1 MVDRATS
8 RSSRGMHAGVCP
20 PMRAIYGGVRPTVRG
35 TFVSH
40 GPSCSVVVCGDH
52 GARTVRPC
60 REQLRKLQY
69 DNFEVIVVDDGST
82 DGTAEIVRA
91 YRFRVVVT
99 RNCGLRRAR
108 NIGLQPAAR
117 LYGRL
122 ARHQVFAKV
131 GYLFRF

>member
-1 MVDRATS
+1 M
-8 RSSRGMHAGVCP
+8 
-20 PMRAIYGGVRPTVRG
+20 RPTVRG